1 MNSIEALA
9 VKRILFG
16 QTFLA
21 GLQVACG
28 VVALALLEYR
38 LVGAG
43 AALLATSGAICVS
56 FADVPSPPR
65 QKARELLLA
74 FALANLAMSALMLA
88 RGSAWT
94 LGATI
99 VALSLFAPLLNAHG
113 KNGGSLMFSLLFVI
127 VTGVGTPPA
136 ADLRQALHDQ
146 SIFAAGAAAYAV
158 YALAVAACFAAR
170 NKRQALAESL
180 FELAG
185 VIRQQAALLRSATGA
200 EAERCTAALTAQ
212 RVQLTERQQVA
223 RDFVFRQVRTP
234 ADTAAASRLL
244 LAIEID
250 DLMLAAQASARAL
263 PRRTAADEELRS
275 LLADLLR
282 RIAHELDQVAYA
294 ELRPARAAAEP
305 AGWVTER
312 LAVEGELARL
322 RRAAGKRPDRAD
334 EAAALQTLGT
344 LWDRLRECIDALQ
357 ALRSGSACETPA
369 RTGPRIG
376 PGSDLRPFM
385 TTVQLGPRVLL
396 PHLSPD
402 SPWLRYAVR
411 MALGMGCGFVAA
423 VCLPYSQHGSWILLT
438 VASVTRANWSMTHQ
452 RWGDRIVGN
461 LAGCLFV
468 ALLLYL
474 KAPTLL
480 LLAVVF
486 AALVAAHTF
495 NTIVYRHATVAF
507 CVLGLLQIHFLDH
520 AEAFVIV
527 ERIADT
533 VLGAT
538 IALATSY
545 VLPNWEH
552 RAAPK
557 LMRSLV
563 EAASG
568 CLRCA
573 ADGTAADRDW
583 RLARKRLI
591 DLAAALSGALSRML
605 KEPRD
610 QRRATAEMARL
621 IECSHRFAAEASAL
635 RIETLARQPTA
646 QRQLAALQAEAGEL
660 QRLADLAAQAWQR
673 RR

>member
-38 LVGAG
+38 LAGAG

-74 FALANLAMSALMLA
+74 FALANVAMVSLVLA
-88 RGSAWT
+88 RGSVWA
-94 LGATI
+94 LGATV

-127 VTGVGTPPA
+127 VTGIGSPPA

-146 SIFAAGAAAYAV
+146 AIFAAGAAGYAV
-158 YALAVAACFAAR
+158 YAVAVATWLAPR

-185 VIRQQAALLRSATGA
+185 VVRLQAALLRSATGA
-200 EAERCTAALTAQ
+200 ETERCVAAHAAQ
-212 RVQLTERQQVA
+212 RVQLAERLQVA
-223 RDFVFRQVRTP
+223 RDFVFRQVRT
-234 ADTAAASRLL
+234 ADDTAAASRLL
-244 LAIEID
+244 LAIDID
-250 DLMLAAQASARAL
+250 ELMLAAQVAARAL
-263 PRRTAADEELRS
+263 PRRAAVDEELRT
-275 LLADLLR
+275 LLGDLLR
-282 RIAHELDQVAYA
+282 RIADELDQAAYA
-294 ELRPARAAAEP
+294 ELRPARPSDRP
-305 AGWVTER
+305 AGWVAER
-312 LAVEGELARL
+312 LAVEGEIARL
-322 RRAAGKRPDRAD
+322 RSAAAQRTQRGD
-334 EAAALQTLGT
+334 ETAALQALGS

-357 ALRSGSACETPA
+357 ALRGGSASEASA
-369 RTGPRIG
+369 RSAPRID
-376 PGSDLRPFM
+376 PGSDLRPFT
-385 TTVQLGPRVLL
+385 TTVHLGPRVLL
-396 PHLSPD
+396 PHLSSD

-423 VCLPYSQHGSWILLT
+423 VWLPYSQHGSWILLT
-438 VASVTRANWSMTHQ
+438 VASVTRANWSLTHQ

-480 LLAVVF
+480 LLVVVF
-486 AALVAAHTF
+486 AALVVAHTF
-495 NTIVYRHATVAF
+495 NTLVYRHATVAF

-520 AEAFVIV
+520 AATFVIV

-538 IALATSY
+538 IALATSF

-552 RAAPK
+552 RATPK

-563 EAASG
+563 EAASD

-573 ADGTAADRDW
+573 ADGSAADREW
-583 RLARKRLI
+583 RLARERLI
-591 DLAAALSGALSRML
+591 DRVAALSGALGRML

-610 QRRATAEMARL
+610 QRRATAEMATL
-621 IECSHRFAAEASAL
+621 IECGHRFAAEASAL
-635 RIETLARQPTA
+635 RIESLARQPTA
-646 QRQLAALQAEAGEL
+646 PQQLAALQAEAGEL
-660 QRLADLAAQAWQR
+660 QRLAGAAVQAWQR
-673 RR
+673 RG